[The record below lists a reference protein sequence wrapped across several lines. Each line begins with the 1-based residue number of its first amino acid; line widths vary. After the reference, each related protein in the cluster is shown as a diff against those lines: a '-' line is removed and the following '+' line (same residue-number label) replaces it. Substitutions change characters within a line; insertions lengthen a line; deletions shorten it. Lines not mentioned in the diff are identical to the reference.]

1 MASRALKLGTRR
13 SALARAQ
20 SAAVAQLLQRQH
32 PGLEVELVGIE
43 TRGDRIVDK
52 PLSTVDGKEF
62 FTAEIDAAL
71 LAGQVDLTVHSY
83 KDLSLERSSQ
93 LLLGAVPRR
102 EPPYDIALFA
112 PDVRARLAAG
122 EQLRIG
128 SSSPRR
134 GSFVPDF
141 LSRVL
146 PAATMPARVQLV
158 ELRGNVDSR
167 LRRLHE
173 PRGSARHL
181 DGIVLAFAG
190 LARLWADSAGQVLL
204 RELLSPLPRMVLPLS
219 ACPGAPAQGALA
231 IECRRDDVLTST
243 LLQRIDD
250 PATRRAVD
258 VERALLAQRGGGCHQ
273 RFGATQIEIPG
284 LGALLYERDSDA
296 QGHALPIPSVRWTP
310 HIALE
315 PPRPVPGRG
324 IKAWDG
330 SRAAPAPIELI
341 EDAVARCV
349 ARLRESPALFV
360 AHRRALPQ
368 HASVQVASA
377 THVWVP
383 GIATWQALAER
394 GVWVEGCGEE
404 LGFAALQPLLAQPLL
419 QLPSL
424 DRWTI
429 LTHADAA
436 AGWPEG
442 QVIATYRHCRPT
454 AQHERDAQQAPPS
467 DVTHV
472 YWHSGAQYE
481 RWHARLSAQ
490 VHHACGN
497 GKTSE
502 HLQRAGVHTLRVFPQ
517 ATLWRQWLGL

>member
-20 SAAVAQLLQRQH
+20 SAAIARLLQRQH
-32 PGLEVELVGIE
+32 PGLEVELVGID
-43 TRGDRIVDK
+43 TQGDRILDK
-52 PLSTVDGKEF
+52 PLSAVDGKEF

-71 LAGQVDLTVHSY
+71 LAGHVDLTVHSY
-83 KDLSLERSSQ
+83 KDLSLVRSSR
-93 LLLGAVPRR
+93 LLLGAVPPR

-112 PDVRARLAAG
+112 PDVRTRLAAG
-122 EQLRIG
+122 EEIRIG

-134 GSFVPDF
+134 ASFVPDF
-141 LSRVL
+141 LARVL
-146 PAATMPARVQLV
+146 PAATMPARVRLV

-190 LARLWADSAGQVLL
+190 LARLWADAAGQVLL

-219 ACPGAPAQGALA
+219 ACPAAPAQGALA
-231 IECRRDDVLTST
+231 IECRRDDARTCS

-250 PATRRAVD
+250 PATRRAVE

-273 RFGATQIEIPG
+273 RFGATQIELPE

-296 QGHALPIPSVRWTP
+296 QGHALPVPPVRWTP
-310 HIALE
+310 QHALE
-315 PPRPVPGRG
+315 PAAAG
-324 IKAWDG
+324 INAWDG
-330 SRAAPAPIELI
+330 SRATPLPTEPI
-341 EDAVARCV
+341 EDAVARC
-349 ARLRESPALFV
+349 ALTLRDSPALFV

-368 HASVQVASA
+368 HPSVQVAAA

-383 GIATWQALAER
+383 GVATWQALAER

-404 LGFAALQPLLAQPLL
+404 LGFAALEPLLAQPLL

-429 LTHADAA
+429 LTHAEAA
-436 AGWPEG
+436 AGWSSG
-442 QVIATYRHCRPT
+442 QVLATYRHQVP
-454 AQHERDAQQAPPS
+454 AEDDPQQGPPADA
-467 DVTHV
+467 THV
-472 YWHSGAQYE
+472 YWHSGAQFE
-481 RWHARLSAQ
+481 RWRARLSAHVQ
-490 VHHACGN
+490 HACGN
-497 GKTSE
+497 GKTCE
-502 HLQRAGVHTLRVFPQ
+502 HLQRARVQNLRVFPQ
-517 ATLWRQWLGL
+517 AALWRQWLGL